1 VYTAVQVTLTC
12 CVFSSRRAR
21 HGRFRRLTAVRA
33 RTVFESLLAEIT
45 LRQNASRLCTRPA
58 GPLLGPISKSSVQIA
73 CLELSQ
79 AGSRQPGR
87 EIPVLIGPSPVLP
100 SSCGRR
106 PRRPRQPACW
116 LPACRCGVAPPGHPR
131 SPTAAPGLCDDGA
144 ASVGHRTGRAE
155 TAVRIL
161 RHSVQRADHHGRGS
175 SSHWLS
181 LLGW

>member
-116 LPACRCGVAPPGHPR
+116 LPACLRRGPSR
-131 SPTAAPGLCDDGA
+131 SPPLADGCSRA
-144 ASVGHRTGRAE
+144 LRRRRRVRRTPHRSCGDGRADI
-155 TAVRIL
+155 AAFSAAR
-161 RHSVQRADHHGRGS
+161 
-175 SSHWLS
+175 
-181 LLGW
+181 